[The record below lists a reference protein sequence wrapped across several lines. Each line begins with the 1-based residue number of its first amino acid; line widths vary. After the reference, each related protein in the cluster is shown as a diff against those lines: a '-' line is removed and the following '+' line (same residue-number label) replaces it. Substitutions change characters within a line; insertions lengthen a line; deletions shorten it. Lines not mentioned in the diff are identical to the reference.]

1 MPRGPTLF
9 TIIAPHLG
17 QFSPLGISHDTKAIV
32 EKINV
37 PCPKCGAALIKRKTK
52 RGKVFYGCEKYPECS
67 FVSWDKPVK
76 EKCPK
81 CGGLMVHKMGH
92 GGGFD
97 ACIAEGCGYT
107 TKQNKQDKKGSEE

>member
-1 MPRGPTLF
+1 M
-9 TIIAPHLG
+9 
-17 QFSPLGISHDTKAIV
+17 
-32 EKINV
+32 
-37 PCPKCGAALIKRKTK
+37 CGGEIIKRKSK
-52 RGKVFYGCEKYPECS
+52 KGKVFYGCEKYPECS

-107 TKQNKQDKKGSEE
+107 TKQSKQDKKGSEE

>member
-1 MPRGPTLF
+1 MELHGSVLR
-9 TIIAPHLG
+9 
-17 QFSPLGISHDTKAIV
+17 
-32 EKINV
+32 N
-37 PCPKCGAALIKRKTK
+37 
-52 RGKVFYGCEKYPECS
+52 YCERCLQ
-67 FVSWDKPVK
+67 FVSAEEILNSTGVP
-76 EKCPK
+76 KCPK